1 MINVYYIRFLILLS
15 SSLVMTWDNIWC
27 VDEEPKIFSFS
38 GLYFGCLRNTIYTP
52 SGEHIFLNR
61 VFEKNYTRREF
72 FFGAI
77 STLHFSKS
85 TVSGKVTITFQ
96 ILSIP
101 DFLNGHNFIHD
112 GNNDFLGVYAYLCN
126 RVYGSHLLIT
136 FLIKLNS
143 YENDSS
149 AYLGT
154 YQPYMAT

>member
-1 MINVYYIRFLILLS
+1 MKNQKYFHSLGYI
-15 SSLVMTWDNIWC
+15 LV
-27 VDEEPKIFSFS
+27 VR
-38 GLYFGCLRNTIYTP
+38 GNTIYTP

-61 VFEKNYTRREF
+61 FFEKNYTRREF

-101 DFLNGHNFIHD
+101 DFLNGHKFIHN